1 MAGTRRLLRFKV
13 FTSHGFS
20 VLRLIG
26 IACSPVLLAHTRR
39 TAALMG
45 VMAVGLNAL
54 MDVMAVEI
62 NASPLRTPTV
72 VSTVALPA
80 MAPGAV
86 MLGLITIAVSGIRT

>member
-1 MAGTRRLLRFKV
+1 
-13 FTSHGFS
+13 
-20 VLRLIG
+20 
-26 IACSPVLLAHTRR
+26 
-39 TAALMG
+39 
-45 VMAVGLNAL
+45 
-54 MDVMAVEI
+54 MDVMAVGI